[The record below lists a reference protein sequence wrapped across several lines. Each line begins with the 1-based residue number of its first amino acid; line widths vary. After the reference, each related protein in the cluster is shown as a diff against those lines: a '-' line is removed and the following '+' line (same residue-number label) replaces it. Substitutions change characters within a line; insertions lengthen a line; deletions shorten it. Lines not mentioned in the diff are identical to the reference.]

1 MVGPFPL
8 LNLTPASLLMSTG
21 SNIGMMKRIFLLI
34 SALLAV
40 TLCRPV
46 PAMTS
51 AMVTSCPAGM
61 DQKVETVVG
70 MFKIHVICD
79 HVMFE
84 IPAAM
89 LNRDMLL
96 NTEFAALS
104 TGSDFVAPGSVVDN
118 RVIRWVRRGNKL
130 YLENVRYEM
139 WAQNMSSLQ
148 RGVESASLRTV
159 IKAFEII
166 TEGPDHAPIID
177 INALFVSEV
186 PDGFALE
193 FMQYFRMSAID
204 PKRSFIESVKAFPL
218 NIDIRFQQ
226 TWVPSSVDLR
236 KPVEDESDRVPSAL
250 GFIFHTSWLLLPEQ
264 PMQPRYADDR
274 VGYFSVPFD
283 DYGTNDHGKVRRA
296 FIQRYRLEKK
306 DPEAE
311 VSDPVKPILF
321 YISDEVPEKWRPFIK
336 DGIEDWRKIFEK
348 AGFSNAITAREAPS
362 PEEDPN
368 WDPEDVRFN
377 VIRWTPS
384 GRQNAMGPAVVD
396 PRSGEV
402 ISSHAIFWHDVLR
415 LVETWYFTQ
424 VSPLDARAQKLPLPD
439 SIIGDMLRYVV
450 AHEIGHALGLRHN
463 FKAHSAYTVAQLR
476 SPEWTRK
483 WGTSASI
490 MDYARLNYVAQ
501 PGDNADLL
509 PKFGPYDYFAIE
521 WGYRTF
527 SNGMSCDD
535 EWPHLDELA
544 ARQVDD
550 PMLRFGGED
559 DYATLDPKVN
569 TNVVGGDPIEA
580 ADLGL
585 RNIER
590 VMPLLIPGTTK
601 RGGDYMRLREMYQSL
616 MVQRYRELA
625 AVAKIVGGV
634 EETRYQAG
642 RGRAPF
648 KPVEAERQRAAVKF
662 LIDKAWATPR
672 PLLNREVLRRIA
684 PSGGADALQGTNVQ
698 LLRQVLDAG
707 VFQRMA
713 EARHSES
720 AGRGYVGT
728 DLLVDLNEG
737 LFRELE
743 AKRPV
748 VELYRRELQ
757 RNYVTLLLVASGA
770 TNDPQGGSTSIDV
783 KKLLDGDSVHIDKL
797 GFPVTRSVTS
807 PLADIAR
814 EYRRERGRPSEFRSS
829 LRSGVADLYAK
840 LDEAIKRVKDTETLA
855 HLRDLRSELG
865 KVP

>member
-1 MVGPFPL
+1 
-8 LNLTPASLLMSTG
+8 
-21 SNIGMMKRIFLLI
+21 MMRRSFFLV
-34 SALLAV
+34 SVLLAA
-40 TLCRPV
+40 TLCRPAF
-46 PAMTS
+46 AMTS
-51 AMVTSCPAGM
+51 AMVASCPAGM
-61 DQKVETVVG
+61 DQKVVTVSG
-70 MFKIHVICD
+70 IFKVHVICD

-89 LNRDMLL
+89 LDRDMLL

-139 WAQNMSSLQ
+139 WAQNMTSLQ

-159 IKAFEII
+159 IKAFDII
-166 TEGPDHAPIID
+166 MEGPGGAPVID
-177 INALFVSEV
+177 ITGLFVTEV

-193 FMQYFRMSAID
+193 FMQYFHMNAID
-204 PKRSFIESVKAFPL
+204 PKRSFIESVKAFPQ

-226 TWVPSSVDLR
+226 TWVPSATELR
-236 KPVEDESDRVPSAL
+236 KTVEDESDRVPSTL
-250 GFIFHTSWLLLPEQ
+250 GFIFHTSWLLLPEV
-264 PMQPRYADDR
+264 PMAPRYADDR

-306 DPEAE
+306 FPEAE
-311 VSDPVKPILF
+311 LSDPVKPIVF

-336 DGIEDWRKIFEK
+336 DGIEDWQRVFEK
-348 AGFSNAITAREAPS
+348 VGFSNAILARDAPS

-368 WDPEDVRFN
+368 WDPEDVRYN

-402 ISSHAIFWHDVLR
+402 ISSHAILWHDVLR

-424 VSPLDARAQKLPLPD
+424 VSPLNPKAQKLPLPD
-439 SIIGDMLRYVV
+439 DVIGDMLRYVV
-450 AHEIGHALGLRHN
+450 SHEIGHALGLRHN
-463 FKAHSAYTVAQLR
+463 FKGHSAYSVAQLR
-476 SPEWTRK
+476 DPQWTRK

-501 PGDNADLL
+501 PGDNASLL

-521 WGYRTF
+521 WGYRSF

-535 EWPHLDELA
+535 EWPRLDGLA
-544 ARQVDD
+544 AKQVDD

-559 DYATLDPKVN
+559 DFATIDPKVN

-580 ADLGL
+580 AELGL

-590 VMPLLIPGTTK
+590 VMPLLIPATTK
-601 RGGDYMRLREMYQSL
+601 RGGDYVRLRDMYQSL

-634 EETRYQAG
+634 EETRFQAG
-642 RGRAPF
+642 RGTEPF
-648 KPVEAERQRAAVKF
+648 KPVEPARQRAAVKF
-662 LIDKAWATPR
+662 LLDKAWVTPR
-672 PLLNREVLRRIA
+672 PLLDREVLRRIG
-684 PSGGADALQGTNVQ
+684 PSGGSDALQGANVQ
-698 LLRQVLDAG
+698 LLRQILDPG

-713 EARHSES
+713 EARHADP
-720 AGRGYVGT
+720 AGQGYVGM
-728 DLLVDLNEG
+728 DLLADLNDG
-737 LFRELE
+737 LFRELD
-743 AKRPV
+743 AKKPV

-757 RNYVTLLLVASGA
+757 RNYVTLLLVATGA
-770 TNDPQGGSTSIDV
+770 TNDPQGTSNSIDM
-783 KKLLDGDSVHIDKL
+783 KKLLDDGSIHGDGRIFSL
-797 GFPVTRSVTS
+797 ARAATS
-807 PLADIAR
+807 PLADIAK

-829 LRSGVADLYAK
+829 LRSGVSHLYAK
-840 LDEAIKRVKDTETLA
+840 LEDAIKRTKDAETLA